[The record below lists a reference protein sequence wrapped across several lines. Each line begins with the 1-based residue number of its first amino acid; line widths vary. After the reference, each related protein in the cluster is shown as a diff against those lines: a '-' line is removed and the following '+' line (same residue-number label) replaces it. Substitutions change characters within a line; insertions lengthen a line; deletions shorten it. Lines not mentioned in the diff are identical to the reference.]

1 MVNNKLKDKSKQLD
15 LPKLS
20 RTAKM
25 LYMQMANAFR
35 TDFDYIVI
43 ESTGECFFL
52 ATLLSSKVQKIK
64 GIKTVTEIIN
74 RRKDFA
80 KRRLLFVTDLLTENS
95 FSKISLSEF
104 SHSCV
109 AALFGAGK
117 MRDEWRIDTRVFI
130 GGNIN
135 TSFTTNDFK
144 QIWRA
149 KL

>member
-1 MVNNKLKDKSKQLD
+1 MINNKLKDKSKQLD
-15 LPKLS
+15 LPKLN

-25 LYMQMANAFR
+25 LYIQMANAFR
-35 TDFDYIVI
+35 TEFDYIVI

-52 ATLLSSKVQKIK
+52 ATLLSAKVQKLK

-74 RRKDFA
+74 GRKGFS
-80 KRRLLFVTDLLTENS
+80 KRKILFVTDLLTESS
-95 FSKISLSEF
+95 FSKISLTEF
-104 SHSCV
+104 NQSCV

-135 TSFTTNDFK
+135 TSFTANDFK